1 MTHRRRIRALAWLT
15 VPMLALGACSAPANQ
30 TQQTSSAP
38 AASSGAAGGGS
49 AAPAGSLTVTNC
61 GKELTLSA
69 PATKMYINDGNIIA
83 LALAAGAVDE
93 ITAVSSIGRDLPI
106 LTAKYG
112 EETVSKLKEVSPEY
126 PALESVLAASPD
138 LMVAGW
144 GYGFDEAK
152 NLTPDSLEGKGIS
165 SYILTESCRQQEGGA
180 ERGIVDPWEAVRID
194 ITNLGT
200 LTGHSDV
207 AKGVVDDMDAR
218 LKVLEA
224 APKAE
229 KAPVVFLFDSAKDAI
244 FTSGSLG
251 APTAIIEA
259 AGGVNATADVKDTWT
274 QVSWEK
280 LANSNPDLIT
290 FVEYPGQT
298 YEEKVEILKSHPA
311 AKDLPAVKEERF
323 LNLPYAMWTES
334 PINID
339 AAEYV
344 RKSFEKHGLV
354 PASEVTTKLPMPAEV
369 PGQDKLP

>member
-1 MTHRRRIRALAWLT
+1 MIRRHTRAVAWLS
-15 VPMLALGACSAPANQ
+15 VPLLALSACAVPGKPAQ
-30 TQQTSSAP
+30 ESSSP
-38 AASSGAAGGGS
+38 MAAAQIS
-49 AAPAGSLTVTNC
+49 VTNC
-61 GKELTLSA
+61 TKELTLPG
-69 PATKMYINDGNIIA
+69 PAKKLYVNDGNIIA

-112 EETVSKLKEVSPEY
+112 AETVGKLKEVAPEY

-144 GYGFDEAK
+144 GYGFDEGK
-152 NLTPDSLEGKGIS
+152 NLTPASLEAKGIA
-165 SYILTESCRQQEGGA
+165 SYTLTESCRQADGGT

-200 LTGHSDV
+200 LTGHADE
-207 AKGVVDDMDAR
+207 AKAVVEDMDAR
-218 LKVLEA
+218 LKMLEA
-224 APKAE
+224 APKPE
-229 KAPVVFLFDSAKDAI
+229 KAPVVFVFDSAKDAI
-244 FTSGSLG
+244 FTSGSFG
-251 APTAIIEA
+251 APSAIIET
-259 AGGVNATADVKDTWT
+259 AGGVNATADVEDTWT
-274 QVSWEK
+274 EVSWEK

-298 YEEKVEILKSHPA
+298 YEEKVAILKSHPA
-311 AKDLPAVKEERF
+311 AKELAAVKEERF

-344 RKSFEKHGLV
+344 RKTFEKHGLA